1 VQCFLVGPVLYIL
14 VCGMKLYT
22 WRWQIPLVLPSLC
35 GIAIIMWMPNVVV
48 THCAHCVWPP
58 SVLYT
63 GLMGSWDA
71 QEVVGS
77 DMSALQSVVAADMEL
92 TALREE
98 EAAITARLGDINLED
113 GAGPSGQE
121 ADDEAD
127 SDRLNEIY
135 ERMQVCF

>member
-1 VQCFLVGPVLYIL
+1 
-14 VCGMKLYT
+14 
-22 WRWQIPLVLPSLC
+22 
-35 GIAIIMWMPNVVV
+35 VVV
-48 THCAHCVWPP
+48 THCPHCVWPP
-58 SVLYT
+58 SVIY
-63 GLMGSWDA
+63 SVCYVDA